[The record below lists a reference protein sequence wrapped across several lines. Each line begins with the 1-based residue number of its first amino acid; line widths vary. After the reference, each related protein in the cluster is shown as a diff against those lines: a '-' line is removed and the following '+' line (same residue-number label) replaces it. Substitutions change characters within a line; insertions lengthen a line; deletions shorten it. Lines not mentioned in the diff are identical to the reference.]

1 MKYLPKPNFFK
12 MLALSLLGGLT
23 LTFSQISSAA
33 DPNAGKVPTNKP
45 RPIYPLDKARNIDL
59 CVAYSTLKTE
69 KEKKAVMAELD
80 KRTQLSEKDHE
91 NLKKKLVEPG
101 NTTCGMYMILGKP
114 LQEKGV
120 WLRPMVFKVV
130 HVYPKHYYVT
140 QVGMVMN
147 KYERKPGEMPPKLIE
162 KAPKVQGPPVIFEAP
177 GGRPMHPGMEPQ
189 K

>member
-1 MKYLPKPNFFK
+1 MKYLAKTKLFK
-12 MLALSLLGGLT
+12 MLVLSIVGGLSFS
-23 LTFSQISSAA
+23 FSQISSAS

-59 CVAYSTLKTE
+59 CVAYSTLKTD
-69 KEKKAVMAELD
+69 KEKKAVLKELD
-80 KRTQLSEKDHE
+80 KRTQLSVKDHE

-101 NTTCGMYMILGKP
+101 NTTCGMYMMLGKP

-140 QVGMVMN
+140 QVGMVMK
-147 KYERKPGEMPPKLIE
+147 KYERKPGVMPPKLIE
-162 KAPKVQGPPVIFEAP
+162 DAPKVQGPPVMFNAP
-177 GGRPMHPGMEPQ
+177 GGSPHAAPNTE